1 MRFSREYIERFGH
14 DGMVAE
20 SPAAYAIAQG
30 KFTENLIQLI
40 WRNSLYDGSALKT
53 VAGLPVTV
61 HAAGR
66 FNKGAGPDFKNADI
80 TINGQRIH
88 GDVEIHKHAR
98 EWFEHKHHLSPLYNH
113 TALHVFV
120 ERGVATPAA
129 ATRRGRTIHEL
140 EIGLHLRHP
149 LEDLHRELEVVQAP
163 LTGRPFNPPCAG
175 HLLKL
180 GPRAAPGLFNIIGDG
195 RALIKS
201 NRVIAR
207 LARAEPEQIF
217 YELLF
222 ETLGYSAFNRQF
234 GAVARAMPR
243 ARLRDIIADNPAIPP
258 AASARAALC
267 RVAGFPLLHD
277 GADTEAAAQA
287 TLMMA
292 TALPPIT
299 PIFGPD
305 DWPLARC
312 RPANFPQR
320 RIAAM
325 AALVASDFGADALQ
339 RRFAALPLDATAAQ
353 TRKFARGVL
362 EIFTNITD
370 PFWDC
375 RYTFTKPTK
384 NPKKLIGADKAVSI
398 AADCII
404 PFLLAVSR
412 AGNDLDMEQRLVL
425 FYHALPIPS
434 SSAVLDFMR
443 KTVLGRDAAFAPRSV
458 CHQQALLQVYKDF
471 CHAAP
476 AACSGCPFV
485 EYLKTLGAAQASL

>member
-1 MRFSREYIERFGH
+1 
-14 DGMVAE
+14 MVAE
-20 SPAAYAIAQG
+20 SPAAYAVAQG

-40 WRNSLYDGSALKT
+40 WRNSLYDGRAMKT

-66 FNKGAGPDFKNADI
+66 YNTGAGPDFKNADI
-80 TINGQRIH
+80 TIGGQRMR

-113 TALHVFV
+113 TALHVFM
-120 ERGVATPAA
+120 ERGDATPAA
-129 ATRRGRTIHEL
+129 TTRRGRTLHEL
-140 EIGLHLRHP
+140 ELGLHLRHP
-149 LEDLHRELEVVQAP
+149 LEELHRELEVVHAP
-163 LTGRPFNPPCAG
+163 LTGRPFNPPCTR
-175 HLLKL
+175 HLQKL
-180 GPRAAPGLFNIIGDG
+180 APGTVPELFNIIGDG

-207 LARAEPEQIF
+207 LARGEPEQVF

-222 ETLGYSAFNRQF
+222 ETLGYSTFNRQF

-243 ARLRDIIADNPAIPP
+243 AGLLEIIAQNPAIPS
-258 AASARAALC
+258 ATAARAALF

-277 GADTEAAAQA
+277 GADAEAAEQA
-287 TLMMA
+287 ALIAA

-299 PIFGPD
+299 PVFGPN

-320 RIAAM
+320 RIAAL
-325 AALVASDFGADALQ
+325 AALVAADLSAETLQ
-339 RRFAALPLDATAAQ
+339 RRFASLPLDASPAQ
-353 TRKFARGVL
+353 ARKFARGVL
-362 EIFTNITD
+362 DTFTDVTD
-370 PFWDC
+370 PFWDH
-375 RYTFTKPTK
+375 RYAFAKPSK
-384 NPKKLIGADKAVSI
+384 SPKKLIGGDKAVSI

-404 PFLLAVSR
+404 PFLLALSR
-412 AGNDLDMEQRLVL
+412 AGNDLDLEQRLVL

-485 EYLKTLGAAQASL
+485 EYLKTLGAAQASS

>member
-1 MRFSREYIERFGH
+1 MRFSREYIVRFGH
-14 DGMVAE
+14 AGMVAE

-40 WRNSLYDGSALKT
+40 WRNGLYDGSALYT

-61 HAAGR
+61 HTAGR
-66 FNKGAGPDFKNADI
+66 FNTGAGPDFKNADI
-80 TINGQRIH
+80 TIGGLRLR

-113 TALHVFV
+113 TALHVFM
-120 ERGVATPAA
+120 ERGDATPAA
-129 ATRRGRTIHEL
+129 TTRRGRTLHEL
-140 EIGLHLRHP
+140 DLGLHLRHP
-149 LEDLHRELEVVQAP
+149 LEELHRELEVVHAP
-163 LTGRPFNPPCAG
+163 LTGRPFNPRCTP
-175 HLLKL
+175 LLQKL
-180 GPRAAPGLFNIIGDG
+180 GPGTTLELFNIIGDG

-207 LARAEPEQIF
+207 LTRADPEQVF

-222 ETLGYSAFNRQF
+222 ETMGYSVFNRQF

-243 ARLRDIIADNPAIPP
+243 ARLLEITARNPAIPP
-258 AASARAALC
+258 AVAACAALF

-277 GADTEAAAQA
+277 GADAKAAAQA
-287 TLMMA
+287 ALMTA
-292 TALPPIT
+292 TALPPVT
-299 PIFGPD
+299 PIFGPN
-305 DWPLARC
+305 DWPLAGC

-320 RIAAM
+320 RIAAL
-325 AALVASDFGADALQ
+325 AALVAEGFSAAGLQ
-339 RRFAALPLDATAAQ
+339 RRFAELPLDATTAQ
-353 TRKFARGVL
+353 ARKFARGIL
-362 EIFTNITD
+362 GSFTGVAD
-370 PFWDC
+370 PYWDS
-375 RYTFTKPTK
+375 RYAFAKQAK
-384 NPKKLIGADKAVSI
+384 SPKKIIGADKAVSI
-398 AADCII
+398 AADCLI

-443 KTVLGRDAAFAPRSV
+443 KTVLGRDAAFTPRSV

-476 AACSGCPFV
+476 AACVGCPFV
-485 EYLKTLGAAQASL
+485 EYLKTLGAAQASR